1 MQETTAEGSSD
12 RIGNTLKTEAA
23 HKSRILVVDDNE
35 DSATSLAAMF
45 EILGHEARAVFDGI
59 AAVETAESFR
69 PDVVLLDIGLPKMNG
84 LAAARKIRGQ
94 SWGQAMLLIAVTG
107 WGGEKDRRQSAEAG
121 FDLHFVKPV
130 DPAALENV
138 LAQRQRTLPISESM
152 RRNHDAR

>member
-1 MQETTAEGSSD
+1 MLGTISEGASD
-12 RIGNTLKTEAA
+12 GIANTLRTQAA

-69 PDVVLLDIGLPKMNG
+69 PDVVILDIGLPKMNG
-84 LAAARKIRGQ
+84 LAAACKIRGE

-107 WGGEKDRRQSAEAG
+107 WGDEKDRRQSAAAG

-138 LAQRQRTLPISESM
+138 LAQRQRTLRSSESM